1 MMDQQQLTHGPT
13 KTVMD
18 NMVFGKIR
26 NIHFVGIG
34 GIGMSAIAE
43 VLMNQ
48 GFVVSGSD
56 LEMSDVTRRLAKMGV
71 RIYTGHRAG
80 QVRDAQ
86 VLIYS
91 SAIGPDNVEVAEARR
106 RNIPVIKRAE
116 MLGELMRM
124 KYGIAVAGTHGKT
137 TTAALIG
144 TIVAEGGLD
153 PTLIIGGRV
162 NALGSNARLG
172 HGDYLVAEA
181 DEFDRSLQ
189 NMFPTLAV
197 ITNVENDHMECYRDE
212 NDLKNTFIS
221 FANRVPF
228 HGKIIACLDN
238 PGVREMLPQFRR
250 AVITYGLSSQ
260 ADISAKDLQ
269 FTAHGSQFDVVVAR
283 QKVGRIALPLPGRH
297 NLVNSLAGIAVGLE
311 LEIPFHIMQRA
322 LAQFRGIRRRFE
334 VKAESGGAM
343 VVDDYGHHPTE
354 IAVTL
359 QGARSG
365 WPHHRILAVFQPHL
379 YTRTRDF
386 YREFARAFLE
396 TDVLVVT
403 GIYPAREEPIAG
415 VTGELIAAAARDM
428 GHPAVFYI
436 PEKER
441 IAGTLLPLLQN
452 QDMIIV
458 FGAGDSWR
466 ISEDL
471 AAGLRAKMK
480 LQGETGPD
488 APRPMPQKDG
498 AEKRKKVS
506 HE

>member
-1 MMDQQQLTHGPT
+1 MDS
-13 KTVMD
+13 
-18 NMVFGKIR
+18 MVFGKIR

-48 GFVVSGSD
+48 GYSVSGSD
-56 LEMSDVTRRLAKMGV
+56 LEMSDITRRLAKMGA

-80 QVRDAQ
+80 QVCDAQ

-91 SAIGPDNVEVAEARR
+91 SAVSPDNVEVAEARR
-106 RNIPVIKRAE
+106 RKIPVIKRAE

-124 KYGIAVAGTHGKT
+124 KCGIAVAGTHGKT

-144 TIVAEGGLD
+144 TILAEGRLD

-162 NALGSNARLG
+162 NALGSNAKLG
-172 HGDYLVAEA
+172 RGEYLVAEA

-189 NMFPTLAV
+189 SMFPTIAV
-197 ITNVENDHMECYRDE
+197 ITNVENDHLECYQDE

-238 PGVREMLPQFRR
+238 PGVQEMVPQFRR
-250 AVITYGLSSQ
+250 AVITYGLGSQ
-260 ADISAKDLQ
+260 ADVSAKNLH
-269 FTAHGSQFDVVVAR
+269 FTAQGSHFDVVIAR
-283 QKVGRIALPLPGRH
+283 ENIGPIELPLPGRH

-334 VKAESGGAM
+334 VKADAGGVM

-365 WPHHRILAVFQPHL
+365 WSHHRILAVFQPHL

-396 TDVLVVT
+396 ADVLVVT
-403 GIYPAREEPIAG
+403 GIYPAREEPIEG
-415 VTGELIAAAARDM
+415 VTAELIATAARDM
-428 GHPAVFYI
+428 GHQAVFYV
-436 PEKER
+436 PEKNR
-441 IAGTLLPLLQN
+441 IADTLLPLLREN
-452 QDMIIV
+452 DMVIV

-471 AAGLRAKMK
+471 AAGLMAKVKVNGEYGERGGEPGGPAPILSSQKEIPGK
-480 LQGETGPD
+480 L
-488 APRPMPQKDG
+488 
-498 AEKRKKVS
+498 KR
-506 HE
+506 